1 MKRLSAYLFPQLRY
15 RTKVN
20 TGKTSWLNARPVP
33 DVCPWRKLP
42 DLCCAI
48 LSIDPNYAFILRRQR
63 RVYDSVQ
70 GLPKDR
76 KPTRCAYLDRLHW
89 LCTTWFYWFSLLLF
103 FESGYLIQKME
114 EVEEKEDKPNFFRRM
129 SVRLSKRNKKKS
141 AGRFEE
147 ITK

>member
-33 DVCPWRKLP
+33 DVCLKKTTWSL
-42 DLCCAI
+42 LCNI
-48 LSIDPNYAFILRRQR
+48 IDRPNYAFILRRQR
-63 RVYDSVQ
+63 CVYDSVQ

-76 KPTRCAYLDRLHW
+76 KPTQCAYLDRLHW